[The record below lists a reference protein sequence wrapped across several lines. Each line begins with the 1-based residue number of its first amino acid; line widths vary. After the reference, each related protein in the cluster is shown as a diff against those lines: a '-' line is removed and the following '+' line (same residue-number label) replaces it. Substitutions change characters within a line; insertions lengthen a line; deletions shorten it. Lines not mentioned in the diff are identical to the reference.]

1 MYSTLK
7 ENAFNYNQI
16 TEDGYITSNGSLSN
30 GIIVDN
36 NVCRKEIQIINIDN
50 IVNNSKI
57 YVNNTNH
64 DVIVDINLQFTYDI
78 TSIEDD
84 DIIKIHNKIIQISP
98 LNNNVSFTH
107 LCKLPVNNY
116 LTCVYNSYSTMKILN
131 ITGTIT
137 VYSFVDI

>member
-1 MYSTLK
+1 MYSILK
-7 ENAFNYNQI
+7 ENSFNYNQI

-57 YVNNTNH
+57 YINNTNH

-84 DIIKIHNKIIQISP
+84 DIIKIHNKIIQINP

-116 LTCVYNSYSTMKILN
+116 LTCIYNPFSTIKILN
-131 ITGTIT
+131 VTGTIT

>member
-1 MYSTLK
+1 MYSILK
-7 ENAFNYNQI
+7 ENSFNYNQI

-50 IVNNSKI
+50 IVNNGI
-57 YVNNTNH
+57 LYVNNTNH

-84 DIIKIHNKIIQISP
+84 DIIKIHNKIIQINP

-107 LCKLPVNNY
+107 LCKLPVN
-116 LTCVYNSYSTMKILN
+116 SR
-131 ITGTIT
+131 
-137 VYSFVDI
+137 